1 MSNAPGIEGSVSRLN
16 LKHEGASNQNV
27 ASALSLGGA
36 GAEGPQTEMPNANKK
51 DPIEIKKSGKS
62 SARKKI
68 IDSDEEE
75 AEAKPI

>member
-16 LKHEGASNQNV
+16 LKNESAVN
-27 ASALSLGGA
+27 ATSALSLGVGGENPA
-36 GAEGPQTEMPNANKK
+36 TEQPQAKG

-62 SARKKI
+62 SARKKV

-75 AEAKPI
+75 A